1 MRTVKVWSRVLFAV
15 TLMLAHATWPSA
27 ALAQDDE
34 APPSFEAAQYLPT
47 AEQFGDGW
55 MLTRAAALEV
65 DTDVFRDGAVAVL
78 AGPGGARVV
87 AAAMLVTRERVA
99 TRRSWEAAMALY
111 DNYSGELEYLPGRDD
126 ELDTVLPPAGCV
138 EAKRIDGTA
147 RQLGID
153 TGIPMGITLCA
164 AEPDIVVLAIAS
176 GSVLKLTGYEASDA
190 IASLQTGS
198 KPASEP
204 ATPET

>member
-1 MRTVKVWSRVLFAV
+1 
-15 TLMLAHATWPSA
+15 
-27 ALAQDDE
+27 
-34 APPSFEAAQYLPT
+34 
-47 AEQFGDGW
+47 

-99 TRRSWEAAMALY
+99 TRRSWEAAMTLY

-126 ELDTVLPPAGCV
+126 ELDTIPPPSGCV

-164 AEPDIVVLAIAS
+164 AEPDIVVLAVAS
-176 GSVLKLTGYEASDA
+176 GSVLELSGYAASDA
-190 IASLQTGS
+190 IASLLSGS
-198 KPASEP
+198 QPRPSS